1 MIFELAASSSRAAYV
16 RGFSFTLIVLAT
28 GDHHEHRDQR
38 HLLGTF
44 WRHFRAASGTVALRR
59 TCSPVWADQSAAHT
73 YRTYSPDAGTERHFL
88 SAFSKKPGRQP
99 GLRRTLKFGA
109 GQFRR
114 TG

>member
-1 MIFELAASSSRAAYV
+1 MKIFIFRLSYPRLDGKLGASRKTWS
-16 RGFSFTLIVLAT
+16 IK
-28 GDHHEHRDQR
+28 D
-38 HLLGTF
+38 
-44 WRHFRAASGTVALRR
+44 W
-59 TCSPVWADQSAAHT
+59 
-73 YRTYSPDAGTERHFL
+73 ERHFL